1 MYIPKPHITWRQIP
15 MVRTT
20 DVSMAAYM
28 KELGITPQQ
37 DTVPATPFDPTSI
50 AALLDEQWAAW
61 PAIAVAMR
69 RCTTQWVIDEETIN
83 LVDPASPEADLP
95 LRASIFVQ
103 CPERGEIRLM
113 ILNNDFIADLT
124 FMDIDLPQYRAF
136 TKVEEFKPRPS
147 FTVVHRRWEHGSEG

>member
-1 MYIPKPHITWRQIP
+1 
-15 MVRTT
+15 
-20 DVSMAAYM
+20 MAAYM